1 MNLATSSRRLIA
13 AAGALVLLGLSQPL
27 MAQEVSETHL
37 AAARS
42 AVGALGIT
50 NDFDNILPGA
60 AQALKN
66 ELIQRSP
73 HQQADIIKAVDDT
86 AISLASRRGDLER
99 EVALVYARVFN
110 EAELKAIG
118 DFYSSEAGKK
128 LNSDGQIAMREVM
141 QAVEIWQRGVARDLA
156 VQVADKIEPQNAPKP
171 QQ

>member
-1 MNLATSSRRLIA
+1 MNLATRSRRLIA
-13 AAGALVLLGLSQPL
+13 TAGAIVFLGLASPVL
-27 MAQEVSETHL
+27 AQEVSEAHL

-73 HQQADIIKAVDDT
+73 HQQSEIIQAVDET
-86 AISLASRRGDLER
+86 ALSLASRRGDLER

-118 DFYSSEAGKK
+118 DFYSSDAGKK
-128 LNSDGQIAMREVM
+128 LNADGQIAMREVM
-141 QAVEIWQRGVARDLA
+141 QAVEIWQRGVARDMAL
-156 VQVADKIEPQNAPKP
+156 QVADKIEPQAAPNP
-171 QQ
+171 QN